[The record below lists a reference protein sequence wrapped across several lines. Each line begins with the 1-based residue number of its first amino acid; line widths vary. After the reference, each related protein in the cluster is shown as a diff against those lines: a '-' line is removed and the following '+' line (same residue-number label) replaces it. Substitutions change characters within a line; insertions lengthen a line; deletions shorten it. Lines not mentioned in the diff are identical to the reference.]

1 MQTSDPR
8 RCKICERWLWSLRD
22 KYLCSVCWLVFDKE
36 ETLAYTTEQL
46 SKLCVFVKDE
56 CQAGFYYTCVMC
68 NKCIFVNRQEDE
80 EYQRRVETMFA
91 EAPQRRLQKEEED
104 AAILKVCKERED
116 AFQVYRKLR
125 SLSAEQLKNLRIV
138 EATA

>member
-1 MQTSDPR
+1 
-8 RCKICERWLWSLRD
+8 
-22 KYLCSVCWLVFDKE
+22 
-36 ETLAYTTEQL
+36 
-46 SKLCVFVKDE
+46 
-56 CQAGFYYTCVMC
+56 
-68 NKCIFVNRQEDE
+68 
-80 EYQRRVETMFA
+80 MFA